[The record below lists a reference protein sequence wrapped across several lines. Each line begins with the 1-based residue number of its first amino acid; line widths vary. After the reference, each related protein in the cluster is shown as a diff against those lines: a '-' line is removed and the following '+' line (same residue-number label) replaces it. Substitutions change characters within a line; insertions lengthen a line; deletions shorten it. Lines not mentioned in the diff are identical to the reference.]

1 MDAAFDASGHLFE
14 LLEGPQVIFLY
25 EYRDKVNCDS

>member
-14 LLEGPQVIFLY
+14 LLEGPQVIFY
-25 EYRDKVNCDS
+25 TNIEIK